1 MSGQQTGP
9 IADLSY
15 RNYDG
20 PKGLSKARWWP
31 IAKSGLKTSFKKK
44 GFWVLAAVSLLPYVP
59 VIFMLFASTLGG
71 RAQSFLPPFAG
82 LLAGLYGSGFWPFML
97 ALLVGAGSIAADNR
111 ANALQVYLAK
121 PITRRDYLIGKWFY
135 IFAIVFAVYFAPLL
149 LLTSFQ
155 ALTLGMG
162 EFFKSYP
169 SMYPQL
175 VLLSAIPAFVHASV
189 LLGLSAWN
197 RTPWLVGVIYAGIF
211 IFANFLALIMRES
224 IGSANDRA
232 TATIGSLSI
241 EGAISGIG
249 ANILG
254 AVPRSVLPGDSGGA
268 MPYVFP
274 LILILVVVSGVG
286 LLLASVRIR
295 AVEVVK
301 G

>member
-1 MSGQQTGP
+1 VSQQTGP

-15 RNYDG
+15 RTYDG

-71 RAQSFLPPFAG
+71 GRAQTFLPPFSS

-121 PITRRDYLIGKWFY
+121 PITKRDYLIGKWFY
-135 IFAIVFAVYFAPLL
+135 IFAIVFMVYFGPLL

-155 ALTLGMG
+155 ALTLGFG
-162 EFFKSYP
+162 DFFGSYP
-169 SMYPQL
+169 LLYPQL

-189 LLGLSAWN
+189 LVGLSAWN

-211 IFANFLALIMRES
+211 IFANFFAMIMGEAIES
-224 IGSANDRA
+224 SNQKAA
-232 TATIGSLSI
+232 ATIGSLSI

-254 AVPRSVLPGDSGGA
+254 AAPRSVLPGGGGDA
-268 MPYVFP
+268 IPYVLP
-274 LILILVVVSGVG
+274 LIVILAIVSGVG
-286 LLLASVRIR
+286 LLLASMRIR